1 MTAGAVVEHPLL
13 PVLIAAAEGRFPP
26 TDGAVEVVPP
36 DDAGAWAVVEFT
48 AHAYVLGDVDAAD
61 LAERGADG
69 FGRAAH
75 PDLLRYL
82 AGPQGWIG
90 CHDAVLVRR
99 AGPTGWDPLPVVGD
113 GDDHPRV
120 QRARRHRRRVTVRG
134 DGAGVSV
141 VGSGLAGRTEIS
153 VELYDRSQRGAGA
166 GRRLIL
172 GTLAAMEPG
181 EWCFAQVSPGNAA
194 SLRAFLTCGFTPIG
208 AEVLIHP
215 V

>member
-1 MTAGAVVEHPLL
+1 MTDHPLL

-26 TDGAVEVVPP
+26 TDGAVDVMPP
-36 DDAGAWAVVEFT
+36 DDAGTWAVVEFT

-61 LAERGADG
+61 LAGRGADG

-82 AGPQGWIG
+82 AGAEGWIG

-99 AGPTGWDPLPVVGD
+99 AGPTGRHPLPLVD
-113 GDDHPRV
+113 NGDDHPRAL
-120 QRARRHRRRVTVRG
+120 RARRHRRRVTVRS
-134 DGAGVSV
+134 DGTGLAV

-153 VELYDRSQRGAGA
+153 VELYDRSQGGAGN

-172 GTLAAMEPG
+172 AALAAMEPG

-194 SLRAFLTCGFTPIG
+194 SLRAFLACGFTPIG

-215 V
+215 A